1 MSHNMFNTSQKVSL
15 GYAGQQLW
23 FEVWRYNT
31 PTELHAALANA
42 GIKDFDAK
50 TVAYTQAIKE
60 GPKCGIMYLLDS
72 SIETMATEAA
82 KLAFSIAYHR
92 RPANSDI
99 TLSETEAD
107 HAAMVGFIT
116 SALYSRSKHY

>member
-1 MSHNMFNTSQKVSL
+1 MSHNLFNTSQKVSL

-31 PTELHAALANA
+31 PTELHAALTNA

-50 TVAYTQAIKE
+50 TVAYTQIIKE
-60 GPKCGIMYLLDS
+60 GTRCGVMYLLDS
-72 SIETMATEAA
+72 SIETMATEAS
-82 KLAFSIAYHR
+82 KLAFGIARR
-92 RPANSDI
+92 RPDAALDDD
-99 TLSETEAD
+99 TMGD
-107 HAAMVGFIT
+107 HSAMVGFIT

>member
-1 MSHNMFNTSQKVSL
+1 MFNTSQKVEL
-15 GYAGQQLW
+15 GYAGQRLW

-31 PTELHAALANA
+31 TTELHAALTNA
-42 GIKDFDAK
+42 GIKDFDLK
-50 TVAYTQAIKE
+50 TVAYTQVIKD

-82 KLAFSIAYHR
+82 KLAFGIANYR
-92 RPANSDI
+92 RPVDGDEAGAQ
-99 TLSETEAD
+99 AD

-116 SALYSRSKHY
+116 SALYSRSKHF